1 MNQTFS
7 SARFGRLMRNYW
19 QDDRVG
25 LTAALG
31 TLFATQ
37 VATMCFIGYS
47 SYPDSVQANR
57 AGGFLSLSL
66 MIWPLFTVAIASVYN
81 KRAQGLSLIMLPA
94 SVFEKW
100 LLLWLVSGVLF
111 MVCFVGFFFLIDGFG
126 TYYINHKTWSAE
138 ELGYLSQNNIPHTIN
153 RFNYAD
159 LLDIPIWAV
168 WVLLHPFAL
177 AATLLFK
184 KYPLVVGVFVG
195 LALFGGG
202 IYLNNQSLNT
212 LLANASRSTSF
223 PFANVWAHNKLSAN
237 GRYLAL
243 PQPIGG
249 IIRWGVGIAAVGLL
263 YAVAYFRLKER
274 EI

>member
-7 SARFGRLMRNYW
+7 SARFGRLMRKYW

-37 VATMCFIGYS
+37 AATMCFIGYS

-100 LLLWLVSGVLF
+100 LQLWLVSGVLF
-111 MVCFVGFFFLIDGFG
+111 MVCFIGFFFLIDVFG

-138 ELGYLSQNNIPHTIN
+138 ELDYLSRNNISRTID

-159 LLDIPIWAV
+159 LLRTPIWAV

-195 LALFGGG
+195 LALFGGSL
-202 IYLNNQSLNT
+202 YLNSQ
-212 LLANASRSTSF
+212 LLKGIFDSASSFQAF
-223 PFANVWAHNKLSAN
+223 PFTEVWAHNKLSGQ
-237 GRYLAL
+237 GRSLIL
-243 PQPIGG
+243 PQPIGDL
-249 IIRWGVGIAAVGLL
+249 IRWGVGIAAVGLL